1 MKRPIVTTC
10 SFSSFQTL
18 NPQGESS
25 ERQISFDQTCDRAPM
40 GARCA
45 DRQQR
50 PRECDEHRTDAVD
63 LPLE

>member
-25 ERQISFDQTCDRAPM
+25 ERQISFRQQWRRGRQGPLARRA
-40 GARCA
+40 
-45 DRQQR
+45 QQR
-50 PRECDEHRTDAVD
+50 PEECDEHRTDAVD
-63 LPLE
+63 VPLE